1 MSFGL
6 CLTILVGCNR
16 SLLVIYVL
24 CNHNLFLF
32 FHCGRRFGW
41 VKQQLSLYTHG
52 SFCLN
57 LISIWKIKSLRL
69 CFTVNQKTCLVYVWV
84 WDQNFL
90 ALTIDQ
96 EWSSRLSSSVGLI
109 FTGLCHSSRWWFNL
123 PHSQWLQIALF
134 YKVLDEYSS
143 ELWLVSL
150 SETNSI

>member
-1 MSFGL
+1 MSFVL
-6 CLTILVGCNR
+6 CLTILVGCHR
-16 SLLVIYVL
+16 SLLTIYVL
-24 CNHNLFLF
+24 CNHNLILF
-32 FHCGRRFGW
+32 FHCGRFGW

-52 SFCLN
+52 SFCLA

-90 ALTIDQ
+90 ALTIAQ

-109 FTGLCHSSRWWFNL
+109 FTGLCQSSRWWFNL
-123 PHSQWLQIALF
+123 SRSQWLQITLF
-134 YKVLDEYSS
+134 YEVLDEYSS
-143 ELWLVSL
+143 ELWLASL